1 MTDSDEVRNL
11 FLDCLNLARKDI
23 SAEARAAIESSRV
36 EIEQLLAALATLV
49 ARRDRTKR
57 WFTRADA
64 PGYLLRQ
71 VENVEI
77 RVPLHLFD
85 DVPPDDVVDE
95 LLRLAAAMRIEGG
108 VICLSGSCAV
118 YGALHAVADC
128 DFCEYLRGNT
138 ADTVRLATQAAVD
151 LASADLVPLK
161 VMGWGE
167 KSWILLRPWP
177 KPAVTDDRAD
187 TTRTIMAYYFGR
199 TKFAGDVEVTK
210 LMIPLDDDGEDARAS
225 SFPAQEL
232 PLASI
237 EGWVPRSLFEPR
249 EIAAYAVFLH
259 GQIKKYETSNV
270 AKALK
275 RAFSLARVLFL
286 ADEADAIAELFRSS
300 DLLVRAVT
308 HSRAEYA
315 QRLAAQYGEVPTD
328 VRERALASAV
338 EFFRRCAGDDAAA
351 APATAEAI
359 LTALAALPDSS
370 AATAGTLLERFVR
383 SVDAML
389 PAELH

>member
-1 MTDSDEVRNL
+1 MPYDEVRGL
-11 FLDCLNLARKDI
+11 FLDCVNLARTDI
-23 SAEARAAIESSRV
+23 SAEATAAIEALRV

-85 DVPPDDVVDE
+85 DVAPDDVIDE
-95 LLRLAAAMRIEGG
+95 LLRLAAAMRTEGG

-128 DFCEYLRGNT
+128 DFCEYLHGNT
-138 ADTVRLATQAAVD
+138 ADVLRLATQAAVD
-151 LASADLVPLK
+151 LVSPDLVPLK
-161 VMGWGE
+161 ITGWGE
-167 KSWILLRPWP
+167 ESWILLRPWP
-177 KPAVTDDRAD
+177 KPAVTDDLAGS
-187 TTRTIMAYYFGR
+187 TRTIMAHYFGR

-210 LMIPLDDDGEDARAS
+210 LMIPLSKDGEDACGS

-237 EGWVPRSLFEPR
+237 ESWVPRSLAEPR

-259 GQIKKYETSNV
+259 GQVKKYKTSNV

-286 ADEADAIAELFRSS
+286 ADEADTIVALFRSS
-300 DLLVRAVT
+300 DLLLRAVT
-308 HSRAEYA
+308 RSRAEYA
-315 QRLAAQYGEVPTD
+315 QRLATEYSEVPAD
-328 VRERALASAV
+328 VSARALASAV
-338 EFFRRCAGDDAAA
+338 EFFRRYVGDDAAA
-351 APATAEAI
+351 PTTAEAI
-359 LTALAALPDSS
+359 LTALAALPDNS
-370 AATAGTLLERFVR
+370 AAAAGTLLERFVR

-389 PAELH
+389 PVALN

>member
-1 MTDSDEVRNL
+1 MSDSDEVRNL
-11 FLDCLNLARKDI
+11 FLDCVNLARKDI
-23 SAEARAAIESSRV
+23 SAEATAAIEASRAD
-36 EIEQLLAALATLV
+36 IEQLLAALATLI

-57 WFTRADA
+57 WFTRVDA

-95 LLRLAAAMRIEGG
+95 LLRLAAAMRTEGG

-118 YGALHAVADC
+118 YSALHAVADC

-138 ADTVRLATQAAVD
+138 ADVVRLATQAAVD

-161 VMGWGE
+161 VTGWGD

-177 KPAVTDDRAD
+177 KPAVTDDLAG
-187 TTRTIMAYYFGR
+187 TTRTIMAHYFGR
-199 TKFAGDVEVTK
+199 TNFAGDVAVTK
-210 LMIPLDDDGEDARAS
+210 LMIPLGKDGEDARAS

-232 PLASI
+232 PLAST
-237 EGWVPRSLFEPR
+237 ERWVPRCLFEPR

-259 GQIKKYETSNV
+259 GQIQKYKTSNV

-286 ADEADAIAELFRSS
+286 AEEANAIAALFGSS

-308 HSRAEYA
+308 QSRAEYA
-315 QRLAAQYGEVPTD
+315 QRLAAQYGEVPDD

-338 EFFRRCAGDDAAA
+338 EFFRRCAGNDIA

-359 LTALAALPDSS
+359 LTALAALPDSG

-389 PAELH
+389 PVALH